1 MWRWDKCRIRRIKN
15 QSNRQKLRPVALVF
29 FIFLS
34 ELEIASREE
43 LLPVY
48 PKEEDTSIWKNADW
62 DKRKGL
68 RKNERA
74 PPVAKTHLLMP
85 NGMQQVG

>member
-1 MWRWDKCRIRRIKN
+1 M
-15 QSNRQKLRPVALVF
+15 VF

-43 LLPVY
+43 LLHVY

>member
-1 MWRWDKCRIRRIKN
+1 
-15 QSNRQKLRPVALVF
+15 LVF

-34 ELEIASREE
+34 ELEIPSREE
-43 LLPVY
+43 FPPVY
-48 PKEEDTSIWKNADW
+48 PKGEDTSIWKNADW

>member
-1 MWRWDKCRIRRIKN
+1 M
-15 QSNRQKLRPVALVF
+15 
-29 FIFLS
+29 IFLS

-68 RKNERA
+68 RKNERV
-74 PPVAKTHLLMP
+74 PLVAKTHLLMP